1 MNNFEIR
8 KSIYDD
14 IRKNCNLITDNG
26 IQLEIDLNS
35 QQTSM
40 LQLSVENY
48 ILKTLES
55 YYEMK
60 FERENFWSSTRIR
73 FWVYQI
79 GHQTEHSTRRR
90 EHRTIQCNPKMRT
103 MHD

>member
-26 IQLEIDLNS
+26 IQLEIDLNW

-48 ILKTLES
+48 ILEKKSQCLLFVYMMFNVTLILL
-55 YYEMK
+55 
-60 FERENFWSSTRIR
+60 FEDMVQGST
-73 FWVYQI
+73 
-79 GHQTEHSTRRR
+79 
-90 EHRTIQCNPKMRT
+90 
-103 MHD
+103 